1 MALLIQQ
8 VSLSRYF
15 NIVEKNGEITTNYL
29 LLFVGGSLHTLVI
42 TSPPELQQLY
52 LKQGISQPYKKL
64 TKSFGRFNPGLRRAT
79 QHTNKNQWTLY
90 TCWLPSSLRLAKLN
104 TIINIVL
111 FLCAKVP
118 KRKQESRGGIHFHH
132 HKNHSSCQL
141 SGTRW

>member
-29 LLFVGGSLHTLVI
+29 FLFVGGSLYTLVI

-79 QHTNKNQWTLY
+79 QHTNKNQ
-90 TCWLPSSLRLAKLN
+90 
-104 TIINIVL
+104 
-111 FLCAKVP
+111 
-118 KRKQESRGGIHFHH
+118 
-132 HKNHSSCQL
+132 
-141 SGTRW
+141 